1 MKSENR
7 NNILLSAAVVLFVA
21 LFAIGCAS
29 CRNKKAEATPIN
41 ETDSIEQPQPL
52 HPPIVIPHSWREE
65 VGSADK
71 D

>member
-1 MKSENR
+1 MKKLFL
-7 NNILLSAAVVLFVA
+7 ICLAV
-21 LFAIGCAS
+21 FAFASCSAS